1 MKRIA
6 STEQEALAHMLD
18 DDTPDPR
25 RGRPPI
31 VLYASVAAQALR
43 ELEQDGRSY
52 GVVARRCRR
61 KKSWLIAAHREGRLQ
76 AMAKGRLGKPTGP

>member
-43 ELEQDGRSY
+43 EL
-52 GVVARRCRR
+52 
-61 KKSWLIAAHREGRLQ
+61 
-76 AMAKGRLGKPTGP
+76 